1 MNEPTII
8 PLHTIFEDPVLV
20 TDLASVM
27 KRRALEESFTRGERP
42 SGARLS
48 IDDPVRRVKAIFD
61 PWWRTPV
68 KDEIGRRGYL
78 CEDLLEVGVIMAETG
93 IYAHVDEY
101 DEQVTIPWG
110 PAGEG
115 WQSAFDFVLAGGRVV
130 SCKSSTT
137 APIEKL
143 KPSSANVAQ
152 ERRMLA
158 LAGRAAGTK
167 FDVWMVHP
175 GSLAA
180 RGPFTYVLEQ
190 EHIDAALAEADGV
203 ERAWDH
209 FKRAPKNNR
218 GDRAPWDLPE
228 WNDPDYW
235 ERTYG
240 LVSTSGAF
248 RFERLDACGAI
259 EDRNRRFVRLRDERL
274 EAAKAEDAAK
284 ELLFPYVREQ
294 IELKRQT
301 DPLAKSV
308 TAYSGDSLVTY
319 TLRKDGAIVTTVK
332 PLDRPA
338 AADAAA

>member
-1 MNEPTII
+1 MTEPTII
-8 PLHTIFEDPVLV
+8 QLHTIFEDIDQVA
-20 TDLASVM
+20 DLARVM

-42 SGARLS
+42 QGARLS

-78 CEDLLEVGVIMAETG
+78 CEDLLEVGVIMADTG

-110 PAGEG
+110 PDGEG

-130 SCKSSTT
+130 SCKSVFTNT
-137 APIEKL
+137 PVEKL
-143 KPSSANVAQ
+143 KPSAANIAQ
-152 ERRMLA
+152 ERRMMA
-158 LAGRAAGTK
+158 LAGKPAGAK

-175 GSLAA
+175 GALAA
-180 RGPFTYVLEQ
+180 RGPFTYTLEQ
-190 EHIDAALAEADGV
+190 EHIDAAVAEADGV
-203 ERAWDH
+203 TRAWDH
-209 FKRAPKNNR
+209 FKRAPKNDH
-218 GDRAPWDLPE
+218 GERAPWDLPE

-248 RFERLDACGAI
+248 RYERLDACGAI

-274 EAAKAEDAAK
+274 EAARAEEAAK

-294 IELKRQT
+294 IELRRQV
-301 DPLAKSV
+301 DPLAKSIV
-308 TAYSGDSLVTY
+308 AYSGDSLVTY

-332 PLDRPA
+332 PIPVA
-338 AADAAA
+338 EDAAA